1 MIKCIC
7 LNDKDKPNKIPKE
20 KWPENGKEYTVIFTT
35 FVLPQRELGFQLE
48 ELDLDKSCF
57 PYEYFLANRF
67 GFTAEEFN
75 KLSGFIKDCNDIAV
89 SVKELMEQTKVIE
102 P

>member
-1 MIKCIC
+1 MIKCTCI
-7 LNDKDKPNKIPKE
+7 NDKYKPNKIPKE
-20 KWPENGKEYTVIFTT
+20 KWIENGKEYTIIFTT

-67 GFTAEEFN
+67 GFSKEEFD
-75 KLSGFIKDCNDIAV
+75 KLAAFIKDCNDIAV
-89 SVKELMEQTKVIE
+89 SIKELMEQTKIIA